1 MLPDLRLYQ
10 LTSPSLPIGAFTY
23 SQGLEWAIERG
34 WVNSA
39 QSLGDWLESV
49 MQHSLLSLE
58 LPLLSRLQAAF
69 MLDDSDQV
77 EHCCQ
82 WLLACRETREL
93 RQEERQRGAA
103 LATLLPHLGIE
114 IPDQLTD
121 SVRSTQL
128 AGFALA
134 ATHWQI
140 APADALLGFTW
151 SWLEAGVMAGVKLVP
166 LGQTA
171 GQQLLMRLS
180 EQVPEILARAQCID
194 DDQIGSSTPA
204 LAIASSRHE
213 TQYTRLFRS

>member
-10 LTSPSLPIGAFTY
+10 LTSPSLPVGAFTY

-34 WVNSA
+34 WVSSA
-39 QSLGDWLESV
+39 DSLGDWLESV
-49 MQHSLLSLE
+49 LRHSLVTLE
-58 LPLLSRLQAAF
+58 LPLLNRLYLAFQQQDAARV
-69 MLDDSDQV
+69 D
-77 EHCCQ
+77 EYCQ
-82 WLLACRETREL
+82 WLLCCRETREL

-103 LATLLPHLGIE
+103 LATLLPNLGVE
-114 IPDQLTD
+114 IPPALEA

-134 ATHWQI
+134 SARWDI
-140 APADALLGFTW
+140 PPRDALLGFCW

-171 GQQLLMRLS
+171 GQQLLLRLS
-180 EQVPEILARAQCID
+180 EAVPAALDRALEID
-194 DDQIGSSTPA
+194 DDHIGSSTPA

>member
-10 LTSPSLPIGAFTY
+10 LTSPSLPVGGFTY

-34 WVNSA
+34 WVTSSE
-39 QSLGDWLESV
+39 SLGDWLESV
-49 MQHSLLSLE
+49 LEHSLVTLE
-58 LPLLSRLQAAF
+58 LPLLSRLHAAF
-69 MLDDSDQV
+69 GQQDKARV
-77 EHCCQ
+77 EEYCQ
-82 WLLACRETREL
+82 WLLCCRETREL

-103 LATLLPHLGIE
+103 LATLLPNLGIE
-114 IPDQLTD
+114 ISPELAETL
-121 SVRSTQL
+121 RSTQL

-134 ATHWQI
+134 AVRWDI
-140 APADALLGFTW
+140 APRDALLGFCW

-171 GQQLLMRLS
+171 GQQLLLRLS
-180 EQVPEILARAQCID
+180 EIVPAALERALGID
-194 DDQIGSSTPA
+194 DDHIGSSTLA

>member
-10 LTSPSLPIGAFTY
+10 LTSPSLPVGAFTY

-34 WVNSA
+34 WVSSA
-39 QSLGDWLESV
+39 DNLGDWLESV
-49 MQHSLLSLE
+49 LRHSLVTLE
-58 LPLLSRLQAAF
+58 LPLLNRLYLAFRQQDAARV
-69 MLDDSDQV
+69 D
-77 EHCCQ
+77 EYCQ
-82 WLLACRETREL
+82 WLLCCRETREL

-103 LATLLPHLGIE
+103 LATLLPNLGVD
-114 IPDQLTD
+114 IPPALEA

-134 ATHWQI
+134 SARWDI
-140 APADALLGFTW
+140 PPRDALLGFCW

-171 GQQLLMRLS
+171 GQQLLLRLS
-180 EQVPEILARAQCID
+180 EVVPAALDRALEID

>member
-10 LTSPSLPIGAFTY
+10 LTSPSLPVGGFTY

-39 QSLGDWLESV
+39 DSLGDWLESV
-49 MQHSLLSLE
+49 LQHSLVTLE
-58 LPLLSRLQAAF
+58 LPLLSRLHGAF
-69 MLDDSDQV
+69 RQQDESRVQ
-77 EHCCQ
+77 EYCQ
-82 WLLACRETREL
+82 WLLSCRETREL

-103 LATLLPHLGIE
+103 LATLLPNLGVE
-114 IPDQLTD
+114 IPPALDA

-134 ATHWQI
+134 AARWDI
-140 APADALLGFTW
+140 APRDALLGFCW

-171 GQQLLMRLS
+171 GQQLLLRLC
-180 EQVPEILARAQCID
+180 EILPAALDRALTVD
-194 DDQIGSSTPA
+194 DEHIGSSTPA